1 MSTKKTVLLAGALL
15 ATAAAGIGLGW
26 WLKERA
32 GPAHAPAAAPQQE
45 RKILYY
51 RNPMDPSIT
60 SPVPKKDE
68 MGMDYLPVYAED
80 AEAPKRERRI
90 LYYRNP
96 VNPAITSD
104 KPMKDEMGMDY
115 IPVYAQE
122 GAQEGA
128 QDDSGVIR
136 IDPRVVQN
144 LGVRTAPAS
153 RQRLGRAIDTVG
165 TVAVD
170 EHRVTFLNPKISGWL
185 ERLHARAVG
194 DVVRPGQVLAEIYSP
209 ELVSA
214 QEEYLVA
221 LRGAARLRQAQDARL
236 DAESQALVQAARE
249 RLRLL
254 DLPPAEIRALEHRGT
269 ARRTTPLRAPHG
281 GVITELNAREGGYVG
296 PDTRIVSLADLSR
309 VWVNVE
315 IYAEQLPWVKP
326 GDPVTLRI
334 PGLPGRQW
342 QGRIDYLY
350 PTLNAQSRTVQARLA
365 FPNPDGVLRPGM
377 YANARVAGNVRDNVL
392 TVPREALI
400 RTGERTL
407 VILALGEGRFRPAPV
422 RTGAESGDAVEIL
435 EGVQEGQRVV
445 TSGQFLLDA
454 EASLQGALNRLQ
466 GGEQPAADG
475 GQAAGGHGAH

>member
-32 GPAHAPAAAPQQE
+32 GPAHAPAPQQE

-96 VNPAITSD
+96 MNPAITSD

-115 IPVYAQE
+115 LPVYAE
-122 GAQEGA
+122 EGA

-153 RQRLGRAIDTVG
+153 RQRFGRAIDTVG

-254 DLPPAEIRALEHRGT
+254 DLPPAEIRALERRGT

-281 GVITELNAREGGYVG
+281 GVITELNAREGSYVG

-315 IYAEQLPWVKP
+315 IYAEQLPWVKA

-377 YANARVAGNVRDNVL
+377 YANAHVAGNVRDNVL

-466 GGEQPAADG
+466 GGEQPAVDG